1 MPPLTRILIVEDED
15 ILAENL
21 QSFLARRSQDV
32 RIAGDS
38 HSTIKIL
45 ESFTPDIV
53 VLDFGLPGMDGLQT
67 YAVIVRHRAPQ
78 AGCVMISGHMTD
90 DLARTASDQG
100 IHHVLCKPFSF
111 VELQEMID
119 LCLNDTAKNDSNNDG
134 EVAASDLYIST
145 DKPEHDAD
153 HLHIRTKDRRV
164 TVNRRGVERRIIPDR
179 RQHNVFSL
187 QI

>member
-21 QSFLARRSQDV
+21 QSFLARSAQDV

-38 HSTIKIL
+38 HSTIKVL

-67 YAVIVRHRAPQ
+67 YAVVVRHRAPQ
-78 AGCVMISGHMTD
+78 AGCVMISGHMTE

-119 LCLNDTAKNDSNNDG
+119 LCLNDTARADKTNSDTNN
-134 EVAASDLYIST
+134 VST
-145 DKPEHDAD
+145 NKTEHDAD
-153 HLHIRTKDRRV
+153 HLQIRTQIRTKDRRV
-164 TVNRRGVERRIIPDR
+164 TNNRRSVERRIIPDR

-187 QI
+187 QM